1 MQIVNRHGMR
11 RALKGEDPC
20 LGSMTLIFA
29 TGLVAWG
36 SLGYLAIRC
45 LTQFGPG
52 LLH

>member
-1 MQIVNRHGMR
+1 LQIVQHRTLR
-11 RALKGEDPC
+11 RVVDDEKPS

-29 TGLVAWG
+29 TGAIAWG
-36 SLGYLAIRC
+36 SLGYLALRC